1 MTSLASR
8 PRASSPWS
16 SCHRRP
22 YRPLAWVLCLG
33 LLILGGC
40 GPGPADVAGTWDLD
54 LRFDGIERGVS
65 LELTDDDGEL
75 AGTWTGM
82 RGSWELLEP
91 RLSAGKL
98 WFTIEPETVGGPVRM
113 RFAGMVQGDR
123 LVGTLQ
129 AGQGELMLVEAVR
142 SGS

>member
-1 MTSLASR
+1 MFCLSL
-8 PRASSPWS
+8 
-16 SCHRRP
+16 
-22 YRPLAWVLCLG
+22 LALV
-33 LLILGGC
+33 GC
-40 GPGPADVAGTWDLD
+40 GPGPADVAGTWELD
-54 LRFDGIERGVS
+54 LRFDGIQRDVT
-65 LELTDDDGEL
+65 LELTTDDGGEL

-91 RLSAGKL
+91 RLSLGKL
-98 WFTIEPETVGGPVRM
+98 WFEIEPETIGGPLRM
-113 RFAGMVQGDR
+113 RFAGMFQGDR